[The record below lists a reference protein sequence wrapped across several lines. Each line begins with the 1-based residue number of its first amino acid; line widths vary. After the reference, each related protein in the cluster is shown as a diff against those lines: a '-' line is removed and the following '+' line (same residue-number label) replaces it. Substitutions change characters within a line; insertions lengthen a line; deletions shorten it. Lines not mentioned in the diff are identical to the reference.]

1 MPLSLLAARR
11 VTVAT
16 LIALACGLSIPAQAQ
31 GKLEARYGVSMT
43 GITIG
48 KAALSVD
55 IGDGRYATSAS
66 GRASGLLSVLV
77 NGEGTVAAQGAIKD
91 GRAVPAAYTSAITR
105 DDEKTELKMAL
116 DNGAVTNLTAET
128 AAPAPDRVPLREAHR
143 KGVID
148 PLSALLVPMT
158 GAFDVLAADTC
169 NRTLPIFDGRRRYDL
184 KLSFK
189 RMDQVKV
196 ERGYAGP
203 VVVCSMVFQAQAGHR
218 ASSTLVKYL
227 SEGRDM
233 ELWFAPIAGTRLIA
247 PFRAS
252 VASMLGNVVVQAT
265 QFEVLSQTAAAS
277 RTTGQRP

>member
-1 MPLSLLAARR
+1 MPLSPLAARR
-11 VTVAT
+11 VTVAFV
-16 LIALACGLSIPAQAQ
+16 LVSACALSVPAQAQ

-55 IGDGRYATSAS
+55 IGNGRYATSVS
-66 GRASGLLSVLV
+66 GRASGLFSVLV
-77 NGEGTVAAQGAIKD
+77 NGEGTAAAQGAIKD
-91 GRAVPAAYTSAITR
+91 GRAVPVAYRSAITR
-105 DDEKTELKMAL
+105 HDEKTELRMAF
-116 DNGAVTNLTAET
+116 DNGAVTDLTAET
-128 AAPAPDRVPLREAHR
+128 VPPAPDRVPLRDAHR
-143 KGVID
+143 KGIID
-148 PLSALLVPMT
+148 PLSALLVPMS

-189 RMDQVKV
+189 RMDRVKA
-196 ERGYAGP
+196 EKGYAGP
-203 VVVCSMVFQAQAGHR
+203 VVVCAMAFQAQAGHS
-218 ASSTLVKYL
+218 ASSTLIKYL

-252 VASMLGNVVVQAT
+252 VPSMLGNVVVQAT

-277 RTTGQRP
+277 RITGQRP